1 MGSQLAIDIDVGAD
15 EEGVVAPHTDHV
27 LRVLPQVMERLAEG
41 ACGAFESLDEAL
53 LHEPS

>member
-1 MGSQLAIDIDVGAD
+1 MSAQLAIDIDLWAD

-41 ACGAFESLDEAL
+41 TGGAFESLDETL